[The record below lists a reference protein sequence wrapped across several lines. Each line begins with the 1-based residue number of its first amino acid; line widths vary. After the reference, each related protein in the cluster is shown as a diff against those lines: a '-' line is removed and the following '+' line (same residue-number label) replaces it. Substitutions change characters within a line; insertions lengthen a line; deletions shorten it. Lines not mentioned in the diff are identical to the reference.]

1 MTSGG
6 FTLQDSLEA
15 LGWNS
20 FFAEAFARYE
30 PEGLTPGRVAVQ
42 ERGAVVLF
50 TAGGPIPAET
60 GARLVRESGQPV
72 TGDWVA
78 AEILIEEDKAIVR
91 AILPRRSRFARKEPW
106 LTEEQ
111 VVAANVDT
119 AFLVTDCGLDFNP
132 RRLERYLTAA
142 WDSGAAPVVVLT
154 KADLA
159 ADPAATVEEAQSVAF
174 GVPVHAV
181 SSVTGTGLEELAT
194 YLQPGSTIALLG
206 SSGVGKSTLA
216 NRLLG
221 EDRLATGEL
230 RRDGRG
236 RHTTTNRELV
246 RLPGGAFLLDT
257 PGMRELQLW
266 ADEGALEETFS
277 DVADLARE
285 CRFSDC
291 GHGTEPGCAIRTA
304 LEDGSLP
311 QVRWESYRKLQGELR
326 ALAIKQDAR
335 LKSEVRKERRR
346 FARSQRKTKW

>member
-6 FTLQDSLEA
+6 FPLQDSLEA
-15 LGWNS
+15 LGWSS
-20 FFAEAFARYE
+20 FFAEAFAPYE
-30 PEGLTPGRVAVQ
+30 SEGLIPGRVAVQ

-50 TAGGPIPAET
+50 TAEGSIKAET
-60 GARLVRESGQPV
+60 GGRLLGKTGQPV
-72 TGDWVA
+72 AGDWVA
-78 AEILIEEDKAIVR
+78 AEVLAGEGRAIVR
-91 AILPRRSRFARKEPW
+91 ALLPRRSRFARKEPW

-111 VVAANVDT
+111 VIAANVDT
-119 AFLVTDCGLDFNP
+119 VFLVTDCGPDFKP

-154 KADLA
+154 KSDLA
-159 ADPAATVEEAQSVAF
+159 SDPAAAVEEAESVAF

-181 SSVTGTGLEELAT
+181 SSVTGTGLDELGT
-194 YLQPGSTIALLG
+194 YLQPGRTIALLG

-236 RHTTTNRELV
+236 RHTTTHRELV
-246 RLPGGAFLLDT
+246 SLPGGALLLDT

-291 GHGTEPGCAIRTA
+291 NHAGEPGCAVGVA
-304 LEDGSLP
+304 LVDGSLP
-311 QVRWESYRKLQGELR
+311 RARWESYSKLQRELR
-326 ALAIKQDAR
+326 ALALKQDAR
-335 LKSEVRKERRR
+335 LLSEARKERRR

>member
-6 FTLQDSLEA
+6 SKLQDSLEA
-15 LGWNS
+15 LGWS
-20 FFAEAFARYE
+20 PFFAEAFVEYE
-30 PEGLTPGRVAVQ
+30 PKGLIPGRVAVQ

-50 TAGGPIPAET
+50 TTAGMLSA
-60 GARLVRESGQPV
+60 SGHAV

-78 AEILIEEDKAIVR
+78 AEKLPGEERGIVR
-91 AILPRRSRFARKEPW
+91 AVLPRRTRFARKELW

-119 AFLVTDCGLDFNP
+119 VFLVTDCGPDFKP

-154 KADLA
+154 KSDLA
-159 ADPAATVEEAQSVAF
+159 ADPAATVEEAESVAF

-181 SSVTGTGLEELAT
+181 SSVTGSGLDQLAT
-194 YLQPGSTIALLG
+194 YLQPGTTIALLG

-221 EDRLATGEL
+221 EERLATGEL

-236 RHTTTNRELV
+236 RHTTTHRELV

-266 ADEGALEETFS
+266 ADEEALEETFA
-277 DVADLARE
+277 DVADLARQ
-285 CRFSDC
+285 CRFTDC
-291 GHGTEPGCAIRTA
+291 NHAGEPGCAVGVA
-304 LEDGSLP
+304 LVDGSLP
-311 QVRWESYRKLQGELR
+311 RARWESYSKLQREIQ

-335 LKSEVRKERRR
+335 LLSEARKERRR